1 MVNFELDNEMQKV
14 NNMINMT
21 LAWDK
26 QKIWVPDRNQT
37 HDQPNTRQVLCPLS
51 YENSWIELISYV
63 TGVLHTTKIST
74 VEVIMSSGKWI
85 KMVNSHDDFDSAGSG
100 SMQDACHIWTKFND
114 QALHE
119 LSQLS
124 G

>member
-37 HDQPNTRQVLCPLS
+37 HDQPNTRQVLCPLNH
-51 YENSWIELISYV
+51 ENSWIELIAP
-63 TGVLHTTKIST
+63 
-74 VEVIMSSGKWI
+74 
-85 KMVNSHDDFDSAGSG
+85 AG
-100 SMQDACHIWTKFND
+100 
-114 QALHE
+114 
-119 LSQLS
+119 LSPRGESPRRTSLKVVRIYTECTYS
-124 G
+124 